1 MLDSVTKSIKN
12 LELLINNNITSGM
25 KPSEHLNHTQ
35 IQILV
40 YLIKHKNE
48 EVCQKDLQN
57 ETHLKKASIT
67 GALDSLEDRGAI
79 KRIQSEDD
87 KRKNLIVL
95 SEKAINAKDKIEKR
109 FEEIENKL
117 KKGISKKDL
126 DVFCE
131 VLKQMERNL
140 K

>member
-1 MLDSVTKSIKN
+1 
-12 LELLINNNITSGM
+12 M

-67 GALDSLEDRGAI
+67 GALDSLED
-79 KRIQSEDD
+79 
-87 KRKNLIVL
+87 
-95 SEKAINAKDKIEKR
+95 KAVTIRDRDTMEQVRLPIAEVR
-109 FEEIENKL
+109 AYLE
-117 KKGISKKDL
+117 KDL
-126 DVFCE
+126 E
-131 VLKQMERNL
+131 E
-140 K
+140 

>member
-12 LELLINNNITSGM
+12 LELLINNNITNGM

-67 GALDSLEDRGAI
+67 GALDSLEDKGAI

-117 KKGISKKDL
+117 KIGISKKDL